1 MFYGITY
8 LVMIALM
15 FYALKRIMH
24 YALSHRSHK
33 RTASQFEEARIHW
46 VADGDTI
53 DVETDDGIDRIRVIG
68 IDAPETHHPD
78 ATRNCVAG
86 MYATLYARKL
96 MPEGTRIW
104 LERDTEDRDKYGRLL
119 RHVWLN
125 NPMSASFAD
134 ASLAC
139 KMVGSGHA
147 VPMYIRPNLKHAIEI
162 SRCAY
167 SK

>member
-1 MFYGITY
+1 MLHSITY
-8 LVMIALM
+8 IAMIALTL
-15 FYALKRIMH
+15 YALQRIM
-24 YALSHRSHK
+24 YYVLSHRNTK
-33 RTASQFEEARIHW
+33 PTASQFEEARIHW

-53 DVETDDGIDRIRVIG
+53 DVETDNGIDRIRVIG

-78 ATRNCVAG
+78 KSRNCIEG
-86 MYATLYARKL
+86 MYATSYARKL
-96 MPEGTRIW
+96 MPAGMPIW
-104 LERDTEDRDKYGRLL
+104 LEKDTEDKDKYGRLL
-119 RHVWLN
+119 RHVWLS
-125 NPMSASFAD
+125 NPMSTSFAD

-147 VPMYIRPNLKHAIEI
+147 VPMYVKPNLKHAIEI